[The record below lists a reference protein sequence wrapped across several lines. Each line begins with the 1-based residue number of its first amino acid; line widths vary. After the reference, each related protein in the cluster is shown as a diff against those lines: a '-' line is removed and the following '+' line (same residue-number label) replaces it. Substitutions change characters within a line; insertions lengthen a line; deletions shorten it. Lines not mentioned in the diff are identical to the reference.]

1 MKHQLYKFN
10 NVEVASPVSFDMELN
25 DLDGDSK
32 RNESGYMTRIVI
44 MSDVRKFSC
53 KWQGLT
59 NEEKNIILKNTS
71 SREGHSVFSCEFDNE
86 YDEVETSE
94 FYRGASKITCTS
106 TAGGTKKYDLSFSII
121 ETGRGAK

>member
-44 MSDVRKFSC
+44 
-53 KWQGLT
+53 
-59 NEEKNIILKNTS
+59 
-71 SREGHSVFSCEFDNE
+71 
-86 YDEVETSE
+86 
-94 FYRGASKITCTS
+94 
-106 TAGGTKKYDLSFSII
+106 
-121 ETGRGAK
+121 

>member
-10 NVEVASPVSFDMELN
+10 NVEVASPVAFDMELN

-53 KWQGLT
+53 KWQGLN

-71 SREGHSVFSCEFDNE
+71 SREGHAVFTCEFDNE
-86 YDEVETSE
+86 YDEIETSE
-94 FYRGASKITCTS
+94 FYRGASKVVCTS
-106 TAGGTKKYDLSFSII
+106 IANGVKKYDVSFNII
-121 ETGRGAK
+121 EKGRRAK